1 MNVEKFIRV
10 CAIVILALQKVENVL
25 YSNHLGRQTTPP
37 VQTLFLIGNFN
48 IGGGCVSFKGY
59 TLKTLNVGYMG
70 YSLHSCPLIHLP
82 TFPKPF
88 SPFSLYSITVILLG
102 CPLWITPP
110 SCLTHWVEQGILAK
124 SPSAICLFCSSITN
138 TIRILPSSGNQ
149 LHIAACYCSPNCQKN
164 MQQISM
170 FACLCLQRL
179 RFSSQWHRL
188 NIIALIFL
196 HVKQT
201 IT

>member
-1 MNVEKFIRV
+1 MNVEKFISV
-10 CAIVILALQKVENVL
+10 YAIVILALQKLENVL

-48 IGGGCVSFKGY
+48 IGGWCVRLHIENSSLG
-59 TLKTLNVGYMG
+59 TPNVGYMG

-110 SCLTHWVEQGILAK
+110 SCHWVEQGILAK

-138 TIRILPSSGNQ
+138 MIHILPTSGNQ
-149 LHIAACYCSPNCQKN
+149 LHIVTCYCSPNCQKKKN
-164 MQQISM
+164 ATDFHVCMM
-170 FACLCLQRL
+170 VFAKTA
-179 RFSSQWHRL
+179 FFFPMTSP
-188 NIIALIFL
+188 
-196 HVKQT
+196 
-201 IT
+201 